1 MTTTTT
7 ISTTRVVVGD
17 HEILLNEAG
26 NPANPA
32 VLFLHGSGPGA
43 TGLSNWAAAVND
55 LSDEYYC
62 LAPDVLGFGDSTH
75 PEPPPQGLAAFTSLR
90 VQSLIGLLDYLDL
103 SQVTPVGNSMGGI
116 WSLGMALQAP
126 DRLNKIVLMGTG
138 GAPIPAGPAIPGLAG
153 FYNAP
158 STDAMT
164 AMLEAF
170 VYDPDRFGGELREIA
185 ERRMPH
191 ALRPEVQRSHVATFS
206 DLDPA
211 NPWALAA
218 EDVARITQEVLIV
231 HGREDRFV
239 TFEAGLWFFNNLPNA
254 RLYGIGKCG
263 HWTQIEQHDRF
274 VAALRGF
281 LSGRL

>member
-7 ISTTRVVVGD
+7 IATRKVAVGD
-17 HEILLNEAG
+17 YELLLNEAG
-26 NPANPA
+26 DPANPA
-32 VLFLHGSGPGA
+32 VLFLHGAGPGA
-43 TGLSNWAAAVND
+43 TGLSNWEAVLSD
-55 LSDEYYC
+55 LSSEFYC

-90 VQSLIGLLDYLDL
+90 IQTLIGLIDELGLPL
-103 SQVTPVGNSMGGI
+103 VTPVGNSMGGI
-116 WSLGMALQAP
+116 WTLGMALQAP
-126 DRLNKIVLMGTG
+126 TRVDKIVLMGAG
-138 GAPIPAGPAIPGLAG
+138 GAPIPTGPAIPGLAG

-170 VYDPDRFGGELREIA
+170 VYDPGQFGGDLRRIA

-191 ALRPEVQRSHVATFS
+191 AVRADVQRSHVATFS

-211 NPWALAA
+211 NPWSLTA
-218 EDVARITQEVLIV
+218 EDVAGITQDVLVI

-239 TFEAGLWFFNNLPNA
+239 KFEAGLWFFEHLPNA

-274 VAALRGF
+274 VTALRDFMGGQ
-281 LSGRL
+281 L

>member
-1 MTTTTT
+1 
-7 ISTTRVVVGD
+7 
-17 HEILLNEAG
+17 
-26 NPANPA
+26 
-32 VLFLHGSGPGA
+32 
-43 TGLSNWAAAVND
+43 
-55 LSDEYYC
+55 
-62 LAPDVLGFGDSTH
+62 
-75 PEPPPQGLAAFTSLR
+75 
-90 VQSLIGLLDYLDL
+90 
-103 SQVTPVGNSMGGI
+103 
-116 WSLGMALQAP
+116 
-126 DRLNKIVLMGTG
+126 
-138 GAPIPAGPAIPGLAG
+138 
-153 FYNAP
+153 
-158 STDAMT
+158 
-164 AMLEAF
+164 
-170 VYDPDRFGGELREIA
+170 
-185 ERRMPH
+185 
-191 ALRPEVQRSHVATFS
+191 VATFS

>member
-43 TGLSNWAAAVND
+43 TGLSNWAAALND

-126 DRLNKIVLMGTG
+126 DRLNKIVLMGTERQTG
-138 GAPIPAGPAIPGLAG
+138 G
-153 FYNAP
+153 
-158 STDAMT
+158 
-164 AMLEAF
+164 
-170 VYDPDRFGGELREIA
+170 
-185 ERRMPH
+185 
-191 ALRPEVQRSHVATFS
+191 
-206 DLDPA
+206 
-211 NPWALAA
+211 
-218 EDVARITQEVLIV
+218 
-231 HGREDRFV
+231 GR
-239 TFEAGLWFFNNLPNA
+239 
-254 RLYGIGKCG
+254 
-263 HWTQIEQHDRF
+263 
-274 VAALRGF
+274 
-281 LSGRL
+281 